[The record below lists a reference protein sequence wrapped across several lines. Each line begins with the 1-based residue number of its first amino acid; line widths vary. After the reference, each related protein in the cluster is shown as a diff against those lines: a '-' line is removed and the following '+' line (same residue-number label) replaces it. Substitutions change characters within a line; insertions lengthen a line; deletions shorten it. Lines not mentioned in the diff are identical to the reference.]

1 MAWFI
6 RVESRE
12 DFIPF
17 MCWERL
23 LITDAAS
30 YGAKSI
36 TGFKARK
43 TSFLRMCWQDPVV
56 GKLIQGN
63 TFQHLLGLY
72 RIAKLTKVPSKR
84 LFY

>member
-12 DFIPF
+12 DFVQF

-23 LITDAAS
+23 LVTDAAS
-30 YGAKSI
+30 YGPKSI
-36 TGFKARK
+36 TAFKARK
-43 TSFLRMCWQDPVV
+43 SSFLRMCWQDAVV
-56 GKLIQGN
+56 GKLIQGSA
-63 TFQHLLGLY
+63 FQHLLGPYL
-72 RIAKLTKVPSKR
+72 IANLLKVLTER

>member
-6 RVESRE
+6 RAESRE
-12 DFIPF
+12 DFVPF
-17 MCWERL
+17 MYWERL

-43 TSFLRMCWQDPVV
+43 SSFLTICWQDAVV
-56 GKLIQGN
+56 RDTRKYISA
-63 TFQHLLGLY
+63 F
-72 RIAKLTKVPSKR
+72 
-84 LFY
+84 F